1 MRKLL
6 SDLGIIGNSDVR
18 WGLVGMAAAA
28 VGLVV
33 AGLIFIIPFG
43 ESTYTAYMKNSG
55 QLRPGDE
62 VRIAGV
68 NVGKV
73 RTVSLDGAR
82 VKARF
87 TVDSGES
94 LGDATSIEVKLLTPV
109 GGHYLAV
116 KPAGDRPL
124 GDTPIPEH
132 RASDSVEL
140 TQVMESAAPA
150 FGAFDGSTLRQT
162 ILEVNRAIDGQPLAV
177 RNLLTDATD
186 LMTGLAL
193 QSDQLDT
200 GRRVADEYI
209 AAIANDKALLAEFV
223 RHLGVVAVK
232 LGKQRENIVTTFQ
245 SLRRLAEFVHR
256 PIMAFGDHIEP
267 SISNVEEAF
276 RTLTADLSKID
287 KAIAG
292 LTEAIQ
298 TLSRMLGFK
307 GILFD
312 QSRIVVRNSG
322 LCVPG
327 PGQRC

>member
-43 ESTYTAYMKNSG
+43 ERTYTAYMKNSG
-55 QLRPGDE
+55 QLQPGDE

-73 RTVSLDGAR
+73 RSVSLDGAR

-87 TVDSGES
+87 TVDSGEI
-94 LGDATSIEVKLLTPV
+94 LGDATSVEVKLLTPV

-124 GDTPIPEH
+124 GDVPIPEH

-186 LMTGLAL
+186 LMTGLAR

-200 GRRVADEYI
+200 GRRVADEYV

-223 RHLGVVAVK
+223 RQLGVVAVK

-245 SLRRLAEFVHR
+245 SLRRLAKFVQR
-256 PIMAFGDHIEP
+256 PIMAFGDQIEP
-267 SISNVEEAF
+267 SISNVEEVF

-287 KAIAG
+287 RAIAG